1 MSKEYDKIFK
11 ENFEAIYLK
20 LSEKVL
26 NFKPIKVENVKLDLH
41 RTIERQPDFLKKVK
55 HPETG
60 KAFLL
65 HIEIQ
70 TTDNHEMVYRM
81 NEYYGLMLRSFKLN
95 IKQMVIYV
103 GEGESKMQN
112 ILEDG
117 PNRFEYELYSIQRSS
132 YRTFLESENPEE
144 LLLAIL
150 GNLDNHS
157 PTTVLKKIIN
167 NAKNVVNET
176 FSMEKFVVQLE
187 VFAKFRNYIKPFKL
201 IYQKMFPFEIKPQD
215 TFLYKMGQESG
226 IKDGEKREKRG
237 EKRGEKKKQD
247 DMILGFLKKGKFS
260 IEDIAEVAGVS
271 VAYVMRLKKKAG
283 I

>member
-1 MSKEYDKIFK
+1 MANDYDKIFK

-20 LSEKVL
+20 LSEKVM

-60 KAFLL
+60 KVFLL

-70 TTDNHEMVYRM
+70 STDNHEMVYRM
-81 NEYYGLMLRSFKLN
+81 NEYYGLILRSFKLN

-112 ILEDG
+112 VLEDG

-132 YRTFLESENPEE
+132 YRAFLESESPEE

-150 GNLDNHS
+150 GNPENES
-157 PTTVLKKIIN
+157 PTSILKKIIN
-167 NAKNVVNET
+167 KAKNVVNET

-187 VFAKFRNYIKPFKL
+187 AFAKFRNYIEPFKL
-201 IYQKMFPFEIKPQD
+201 IYQKMMPFEIKPQD

-226 IKDGEKREKRG
+226 EKRG
-237 EKRGEKKKQD
+237 EKNKQD
-247 DMILGFLKKGKFS
+247 DMILALLKKGKLS
-260 IEDIAEVAGVS
+260 LGDIAEAAGVS
-271 VAYVMRLKKKAG
+271 VAYVNRLKKKAG